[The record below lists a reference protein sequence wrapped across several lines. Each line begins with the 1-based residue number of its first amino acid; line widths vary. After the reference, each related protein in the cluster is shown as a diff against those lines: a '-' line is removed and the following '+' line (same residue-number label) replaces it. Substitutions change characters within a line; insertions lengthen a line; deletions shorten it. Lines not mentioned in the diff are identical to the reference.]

1 MREILADAAFI
12 PHHIGHVSVNV
23 GGVGFV
29 FEVTVEGR
37 PSRPRR
43 SNEETPPV
51 APLVGG
57 DVASPDLG
65 YKKAHHHF

>member
-29 FEVTVEGR
+29 FEVTVDEGHER
-37 PSRPRR
+37 KHGEPGIIQAMRGVHGKLPSLGR
-43 SNEETPPV
+43 N
-51 APLVGG
+51 G
-57 DVASPDLG
+57 DESAG
-65 YKKAHHHF
+65 R